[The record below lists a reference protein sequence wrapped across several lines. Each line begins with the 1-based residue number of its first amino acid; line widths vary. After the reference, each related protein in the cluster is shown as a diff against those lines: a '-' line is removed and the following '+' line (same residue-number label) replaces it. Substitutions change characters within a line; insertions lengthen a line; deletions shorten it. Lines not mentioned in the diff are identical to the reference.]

1 MKRFWKN
8 SVLFLVLVFASVLMN
23 GCSSEE
29 LLKDTAQEKVQDR
42 AQDTVEDFAQGLPD
56 YTGNPYVEVHD
67 NQPSFAEQDME
78 QDSFESYSDL
88 DAKGRCGVAFACVGQ
103 DLMPPKKR
111 GNISH
116 IKPSGWQKARYDFVE
131 GKNLYNRC
139 HLIAH
144 QLTGEDANEKNL
156 ITGTRY
162 FNVEGMLPFENQ
174 VADYV
179 KETNHH
185 VLYRVTPYYKGDN
198 LVASGVQIEG
208 YSLED
213 KGAGI
218 CFNVYVFNVQP
229 GVVID
234 YATGESAKEDTGS
247 KAADKG
253 DAGENTGDKDTRKVD
268 TEKSAGNKNTEKAD
282 TEKSAKNKNTEK
294 ADAEKSTKKSRKK
307 DAQRPDA
314 EQDDSEQDGQSGT
327 GADQADIQEYVLNTN
342 TKKFHSPG
350 CRYVKTIK
358 PENSQTVNATRDELT
373 RQGYDACK
381 VCMP

>member
-8 SVLFLVLVFASVLMN
+8 CVLLLVLVFASVLMN

-29 LLKDTAQEKVQDR
+29 LLKDTAQEKVQDK

-67 NQPSFAEQDME
+67 NQPSFTEQDME
-78 QDSFESYSDL
+78 QGSFERYSDL
-88 DAKGRCGVAFACVGQ
+88 DEKGRCGVAFACVGQ
-103 DLMPPKKR
+103 DLMPREKR

-185 VLYRVTPYYKGDN
+185 VLYRVTPYYEGNN

-234 YATGESAKEDTGS
+234 YATGESAKE
-247 KAADKG
+247 
-253 DAGENTGDKDTRKVD
+253 E
-268 TEKSAGNKNTEKAD
+268 
-282 TEKSAKNKNTEK
+282 
-294 ADAEKSTKKSRKK
+294 
-307 DAQRPDA
+307 QQPDA
-314 EQDDSEQDGQSGT
+314 EQDDSQQDGQSGT
-327 GADQADIQEYVLNTN
+327 GADQADTQEYVLNTN

-358 PENSQTVNATRDELT
+358 PENSQTVNAARDELIG
-373 RQGYDACK
+373 QGYDACK

>member
-1 MKRFWKN
+1 MKGFWKN
-8 SVLFLVLVFASVLMN
+8 SILFLAFVFASVFMQ

-29 LLKDTAQEKVQDR
+29 LLQDTAQEKV
-42 AQDTVEDFAQGLPD
+42 QDTVEDFAQGLPA
-56 YTGNPYVEVHD
+56 YAGNPYVELHE
-67 NQPSFAEQDME
+67 NQPSFSEQDMKR
-78 QDSFESYSDL
+78 DSFESYSDL

-103 DLMPPKKR
+103 DLMPQEKR

-144 QLTGEDANEKNL
+144 QLTGENANDKNL

-179 KETNHH
+179 KETGHH
-185 VLYRVTPYYKGDN
+185 VLYRVTPYYEGDN
-198 LVASGVQIEG
+198 LVASGVQMEG
-208 YSLED
+208 YSVED

-234 YATGESAKEDTGS
+234 YATGESAEEGKELAKTDTEEAGTKEDATKEHAAKKDAAKERAEEKAPAKEHADK
-247 KAADKG
+247 KAAK
-253 DAGENTGDKDTRKVD
+253 K
-268 TEKSAGNKNTEKAD
+268 KNTEK
-282 TEKSAKNKNTEK
+282 K
-294 ADAEKSTKKSRKK
+294 A
-307 DAQRPDA
+307 A
-314 EQDDSEQDGQSGT
+314 EQETQSGED
-327 GADQADIQEYVLNTN
+327 ADEAVTHEYVLNTN
-342 TKKFHSPG
+342 TKKFHYPD

-358 PENSQTVNATRDELT
+358 PENSQTVNTSRDELIG
-373 RQGYDACK
+373 QGYDACK
-381 VCMP
+381 GCMP